1 MWSVP
6 HQSVSQRWM
15 CSDCSVWILMFW
27 AALQLLT
34 LIFQCNIVVSL
45 IWMHYFVSVLVQSSS
60 LVTHL
65 WSKQVRERICLF
77 SVFHINWKTKTI
89 ESNYK
94 CRMSGL
100 FTLAV
105 GSFDIFEHEEM
116 TNAYNAAKSVAHTCN
131 PTRLDKLCVWWLYF
145 WRKSYVFI
153 LVLDTKFACGTAHY
167 ILIAAA
173 VCAMCLKARW
183 CVCVCVREFIMSIDV
198 CIAMHDSM
206 PIECENSIGQ
216 SLPVYAF
223 LCLCSC
229 VHWCAG
235 HRHIFFFCNSFCR
248 HRVLHMMV
256 TQHILSWAVKE
267 RIQNTCW
274 LLQVRHIWYFSLCV
288 TSVHFVRRQQIDVRK
303 KKTIISTLSRQNTV

>member
-45 IWMHYFVSVLVQSSS
+45 IWMYYFVSVLVQSSS

-183 CVCVCVREFIMSIDV
+183 CVCVCSWVHYVNWCMHCYAWFDADWVWKFNRAIFARV
-198 CIAMHDSM
+198 CVFVFVFV
-206 PIECENSIGQ
+206 C
-216 SLPVYAF
+216 SLVCWASAY
-223 LCLCSC
+223 
-229 VHWCAG
+229 
-235 HRHIFFFCNSFCR
+235 FFF
-248 HRVLHMMV
+248 L
-256 TQHILSWAVKE
+256 
-267 RIQNTCW
+267 
-274 LLQVRHIWYFSLCV
+274 
-288 TSVHFVRRQQIDVRK
+288 
-303 KKTIISTLSRQNTV
+303 